1 MGTIGVTVVRRLALN
16 LAVAAAIFSSNVS
29 ALGLGEIQV
38 ESALNEPLKAEI
50 SLLQLRDL
58 RAAQIRPA
66 LANIDDF
73 NLAGISR
80 SRSLDGIEFQ
90 VEVGADGAGKI
101 LIQSQDPVREPFLS
115 FLMEVNWPNGRLVR
129 EYTLLLDPPLI
140 AEQGVPESIQQPI
153 VQKASVEK
161 VFENVDEHVAEK
173 RPEKILVANPA
184 VATTA
189 NLKTSA
195 DPKNQLYVEVNDT
208 LYSIADANRP
218 TADVSIAQMMLALQ
232 RLNPESFPNGN
243 INNLKAGTLMTLPT
257 EAQAKELSKR
267 QALAET
273 KRQWDDWKSGRTAP
287 PEVVKAPE
295 VIEDKIND
303 ESTSAP
309 GSEDKQLEVTVQ
321 PSQDEAQLKLLAAKP
336 LEQKQDELQPPSVL
350 DEPEAKESAL
360 ENPPVNEEVQLEQ
373 VDNTSTDTAKQ
384 TVREQQLEQAN
395 KDLEDRLLV
404 TQESVAKVE
413 RDNADLSDKL
423 DAIQEQ
429 LVAMQR
435 LIELK
440 DQQMAQLQKELL
452 TQVEQNKV
460 VAEDPILS
468 AINYLR
474 NNPTHLGAGTLVLLL
489 ILLLLLRS
497 SRKAATKSNLPDAST
512 PSIAVP
518 VATAATAEAV
528 IDSQAIASD
537 QLISTA
543 VSSEQAQTTN
553 EVQESIAQAEA
564 EIQSMIDEVLRARAK
579 EQSED
584 QVSEVVDQDL
594 ISESERAP
602 EPKPEIEI
610 VSQTLSEV
618 VSAEPLDEAKSE
630 QRSLEPDEQPEAAA
644 PDELLSL
651 SDFDDEVVKET
662 GTLAAESSV
671 DAEVVDDELND
682 SIESMLG
689 ELSESTES
697 HEQVVEG
704 GDLKFGEEGVIASFA
719 ELNDLDLEQR
729 ANQAMSMQPRP
740 VAESDLDFTV
750 TPFDKDAPV
759 ERAESEIPAVEMSIS
774 TDSKAA
780 ISSTIDSS
788 SLDEDDDH
796 SVINL
801 EAEFAAMEA
810 EGQGA
815 VDDELWALAGGK
827 PAEVNEQFDEL
838 IVESES
844 ESVEESLKSLDELTF
859 LDDSTTEVQS
869 VEASKPEPMEEL
881 LEFDVEQSSALDVE
895 LDDILGEVDSD
906 IEIVEEFNGQSST
919 SGEESEL
926 FSGTDENET
935 RLDLARAYIDMDDSE
950 AARDILN
957 AISRTG
963 SVAQRAE
970 ADALLKMLDKA

>member
-1 MGTIGVTVVRRLALN
+1 MRRLALN
-16 LAVAAAIFSSNVS
+16 LAVATAIFSSNVM

-38 ESALNEPLKAEI
+38 ESALNEPLKAEV

-90 VEVGADGAGKI
+90 VEIGADGAGKI
-101 LIQSQDPVREPFLS
+101 LIQSEDPVREPFLS

-140 AEQGVPESIQQPI
+140 AEQGVPESIQKPTLQNS
-153 VQKASVEK
+153 AEK
-161 VFENVDEHVAEK
+161 VVESAVAETQEEASLTPVSANSIASSK
-173 RPEKILVANPA
+173 STATEKVLVANPNA
-184 VATTA
+184 GAA
-189 NLKTSA
+189 QNLKTTA
-195 DPKNQLYVEVNDT
+195 DTNKQLYVEVNDT
-208 LYSIADANRP
+208 LYSIADTNRP
-218 TADVSIAQMMLALQ
+218 TADVSVAQMMLALQ
-232 RLNPESFPNGN
+232 RLNPESFPSGN

-257 EAQAKELSKR
+257 EVQAKEISKR

-273 KRQWDDWKSGRTAP
+273 KRQWEEWQTGRTAP
-287 PEVVKAPE
+287 EVVKPADPENVNETEQVTAPVE
-295 VIEDKIND
+295 
-303 ESTSAP
+303 TP
-309 GSEDKQLEVTVQ
+309 TQLVQ
-321 PSQDEAQLKLLAAKP
+321 DDAQLKLLAAKP
-336 LEQKQDELQPPSVL
+336 AEQKQE
-350 DEPEAKESAL
+350 
-360 ENPPVNEEVQLEQ
+360 ENPREGQAEAPLEESSVDETAITEVVQPEQ
-373 VDNTSTDTAKQ
+373 VDSAVTTTDDQ
-384 TVREQQLEQAN
+384 SVREQQLEQAN
-395 KDLEDRLLV
+395 RDLEDRLLV

-452 TQVEQNKV
+452 AQVEQNKV
-460 VAEDPILS
+460 VAEDPIIS

-497 SRKAATKSNLPDAST
+497 SRKAATKLNLPDAST
-512 PSIAVP
+512 PSVAVP

-528 IDSQAIASD
+528 MDSQAISSD
-537 QLISTA
+537 QLISNATSPE
-543 VSSEQAQTTN
+543 VERSN

-579 EQSED
+579 QHSEEPSTEVVD
-584 QVSEVVDQDL
+584 QEPISDTDQIPEPVSEVV
-594 ISESERAP
+594 SEIASEDHPNVLP
-602 EPKPEIEI
+602 ETAQENE
-610 VSQTLSEV
+610 
-618 VSAEPLDEAKSE
+618 
-630 QRSLEPDEQPEAAA
+630 

-651 SDFDDEVVKET
+651 NDFDDEIVKEADS
-662 GTLAAESSV
+662 L
-671 DAEVVDDELND
+671 DAELNVESEVFDDELDD
-682 SIESMLG
+682 SLETLLG
-689 ELSESTES
+689 ELGGAKGSEEPGAA
-697 HEQVVEG
+697 EV
-704 GDLKFGEEGVIASFA
+704 DLKFGEELVVASVS

-740 VAESDLDFTV
+740 AAEADLDFNV
-750 TPFDKDAPV
+750 TPFDKDAPA
-759 ERAESEIPAVEMSIS
+759 ERTESEIPVVEMSI
-774 TDSKAA
+774 TTESKAA
-780 ISSTIDSS
+780 ISSANDSF

-801 EAEFAAMEA
+801 EAEFAALEA

-827 PAEVNEQFDEL
+827 PAVSTEL
-838 IVESES
+838 VDQPVPESEGA
-844 ESVEESLKSLDELTF
+844 EGNEGNEESLESLDDLTF
-859 LDDSTTEVQS
+859 LDDSAAEVQS
-869 VEASKPEPMEEL
+869 DKVSKPEPIEEL
-881 LEFDVEQSSALDVE
+881 LEFDIEQPSALDAE
-895 LDDILGEVDSD
+895 LDDILGEVDSE
-906 IEIVEEFNGQSST
+906 IEIVEEFNDQSST
-919 SGEESEL
+919 IGDESEL

-950 AARDILN
+950 AARDILT

>member
-1 MGTIGVTVVRRLALN
+1 M
-16 LAVAAAIFSSNVS
+16 

-38 ESALNEPLKAEI
+38 ESALNEPLKAEVT
-50 SLLQLRDL
+50 LLQLRDL

-90 VEVGADGAGKI
+90 VEIGADGAGKI
-101 LIQSQDPVREPFLS
+101 LIHSEDPVREPFLS

-140 AEQGVPESIQQPI
+140 AEQGVPESIQKPTL
-153 VQKASVEK
+153 QKTPEKVVESAVAETQEEVSLAPASVGSSAAEK
-161 VFENVDEHVAEK
+161 VL
-173 RPEKILVANPA
+173 IANPNA
-184 VATTA
+184 GAA
-189 NLKTSA
+189 QNLKTTA
-195 DPKNQLYVEVNDT
+195 DTNKQLYVEVNDT
-208 LYSIADANRP
+208 LYSIAENNRP
-218 TADVSIAQMMLALQ
+218 AADVSVAQMMLALQ
-232 RLNPESFPNGN
+232 RLNPESFPSGN

-273 KRQWDDWKSGRTAP
+273 KRQWEEWQTGRTAP
-287 PEVVKAPE
+287 EVVK
-295 VIEDKIND
+295 
-303 ESTSAP
+303 
-309 GSEDKQLEVTVQ
+309 SEDPVDAKETQQLFAPVEAPTK
-321 PSQDEAQLKLLAAKP
+321 PIQDDAQLKLLAAKP
-336 LEQKQDELQPPSVL
+336 AQQKQEENSKEVQAEAPLEESSVDET
-350 DEPEAKESAL
+350 A
-360 ENPPVNEEVQLEQ
+360 VNEIVQPEQ
-373 VDNTSTDTAKQ
+373 VDNVSATSDDQ
-384 TVREQQLEQAN
+384 SMREQQLEQAN
-395 KDLEDRLLV
+395 RDLEDRLLV

-452 TQVEQNKV
+452 TQVEQNKLA
-460 VAEDPILS
+460 AEDPIIS

-474 NNPTHLGAGTLVLLL
+474 NNPIHLGAGTLVLLL

-497 SRKAATKSNLPDAST
+497 SRKAAAKSNLPDAT
-512 PSIAVP
+512 APSVAVP

-528 IDSQAIASD
+528 IDSQTIASD

-543 VSSEQAQTTN
+543 GSPEQAQTKN

-579 EQSED
+579 EQSEEP
-584 QVSEVVDQDL
+584 VTEVVDQELVSDT
-594 ISESERAP
+594 EQRP
-602 EPKPEIEI
+602 EP
-610 VSQTLSEV
+610 VSEV
-618 VSAEPLDEAKSE
+618 ASE
-630 QRSLEPDEQPEAAA
+630 IASEDQQSELPETAQENE

-651 SDFDDEVVKET
+651 NDFDDEIVKEADS
-662 GTLAAESSV
+662 L
-671 DAEVVDDELND
+671 DAELNVESEVLDDELND
-682 SIESMLG
+682 SIETLLG
-689 ELSESTES
+689 ELGESIESE
-697 HEQVVEG
+697 EQVVEEEG
-704 GDLKFGEEGVIASFA
+704 LKFGEEGVVASFA

-740 VAESDLDFTV
+740 AAETDLDFNV
-750 TPFDKDAPV
+750 TPFDKDAPA
-759 ERAESEIPAVEMSIS
+759 ERSESKIPAVEISIS
-774 TDSKAA
+774 TDFKASN
-780 ISSTIDSS
+780 SSNDDAP
-788 SLDEDDDH
+788 SLVEDEDDDH

-801 EAEFAAMEA
+801 EAEFAALEA

-815 VDDELWALAGGK
+815 VDDELWELAGGK
-827 PAEVNEQFDEL
+827 PAVSTEQVDQQVAESKGALGNEGD
-838 IVESES
+838 
-844 ESVEESLKSLDELTF
+844 EESLESLDDLTF
-859 LDDSTTEVQS
+859 LDDSAAEVQS
-869 VEASKPEPMEEL
+869 DKVSKPEPIEEL
-881 LEFDVEQSSALDVE
+881 LEFDIEQPSALDAE
-895 LDDILGEVDSD
+895 LDDILGEVDSE
-906 IEIVEEFNGQSST
+906 IEIVEEFNDQSSY
-919 SGEESEL
+919 SGDESEL

-950 AARDILN
+950 SARDILS